1 LRYDAGMTTTS
12 GRRAANRSEP
22 RERLLRTASRLFYS
36 EGISGV
42 GVDRIVS
49 EGHVTLATFYR
60 HFPSKEDLVISYLEG
75 VHDAIAEQITAA
87 TTQAQGPEDVRA
99 LGEHVVSE
107 LGQNGFRGC
116 AFINAASE
124 YENPD
129 SPVRRVIAS
138 HRHWYYDAVRRAFDK
153 AGHSH
158 PGNAARHFLMLRD
171 GAMTGASLDSSTTA
185 KRTFNRG
192 VEGLLRSIDMTPQ
205 DPTDDE
211 EEASSA

>member
-1 LRYDAGMTTTS
+1 LRYDSGMITTT
-12 GRRAANRSEP
+12 GRRAAKRSEP
-22 RERLLRTASRLFYS
+22 RERLLSTASRLFYS

-99 LGEHVVSE
+99 LGEQVVSE

-138 HRHWYYDAVRRAFDK
+138 HRHWYYDAVRRAFDN

-171 GAMTGASLDSSTTA
+171 GAMTGGSLDSSTTA
-185 KRTFNRG
+185 KRTFKRG
-192 VEGLLRSIDMTPQ
+192 VEGLLRSIDMTPL
-205 DPTDDE
+205 DPTDDG